1 MPPLVLYVTFIKSQL
16 DVTRDLQWQSLLQLL

>member
-1 MPPLVLYVTFIKSQL
+1 MPPFVLYVTFIESQL

>member
-1 MPPLVLYVTFIKSQL
+1 MPPLVLYVTFIKFQL